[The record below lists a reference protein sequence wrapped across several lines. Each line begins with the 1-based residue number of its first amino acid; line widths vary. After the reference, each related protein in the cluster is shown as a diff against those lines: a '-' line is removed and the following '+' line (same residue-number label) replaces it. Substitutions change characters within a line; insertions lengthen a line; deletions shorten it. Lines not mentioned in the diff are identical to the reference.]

1 MDVGRLLLQNL
12 GDRGLPTHPQYHD
25 VAVANARQR
34 LRETIHEGHFD
45 RVGMP
50 LMLPD
55 LPYRHGPKQ
64 LDVAVELRARADKQ
78 LWRNCA
84 PKG

>member
-12 GDRGLPTHPQYHD
+12 GDQGLPSRPQYHD
-25 VAVANARQR
+25 VGVANARQR
-34 LRETIHEGHFD
+34 LRETIHGEHVD
-45 RVGMP
+45 RVGTL

-55 LPYRHGPKQ
+55 PPYRHGPKQ
-64 LDVAVELRARADKQ
+64 LGVEVELRARADEQ
-78 LWRNCA
+78 LWRNYA